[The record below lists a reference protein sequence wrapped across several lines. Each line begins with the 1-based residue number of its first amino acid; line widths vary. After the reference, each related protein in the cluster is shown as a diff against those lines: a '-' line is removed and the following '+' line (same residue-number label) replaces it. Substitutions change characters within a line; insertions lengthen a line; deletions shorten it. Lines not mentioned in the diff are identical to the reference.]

1 MSGECKVAGALFS
14 DYFLDL
20 PSDLPRINYDESNW
34 HYTPCDC
41 FIWDEERVLF
51 DTGTGGCVSS
61 EWGRPVC
68 KTEALNK
75 LLLAPLRSDDEVRSL
90 SFSLEVH
97 LKTHHVTHLILFLLS
112 P

>member
-1 MSGECKVAGALFS
+1 MSRECKVAGALFS
-14 DYFLDL
+14 DYFLDVLNL
-20 PSDLPRINYDESNW
+20 PSTFYNEADW
-34 HYTPCDC
+34 GHTPCDC
-41 FIWDEERVLF
+41 FIWWEREVLF

-97 LKTHHVTHLILFLLS
+97 L
-112 P
+112 